1 MSLPKFPLL
10 PCRLRDADSA
20 QTLIYESWFGQTIED
35 NSFELDGLR
44 IVNVRKRQKMM
55 KNDRLKT
62 IFLAGNN
69 FGVQH
74 FGRYQEEWIFQ
85 IYDTD
90 ELGYELKVS
99 DWSTFIV
106 SEIKDFPHLNDPAA
120 QNVGRWITRK
130 VQYDYS
136 GTLEGD
142 VNATAIETH
151 DNPYFNQPNYTLNLG
166 PVTKTTLSFVMGC
179 LGWTFSYDMVSDVP
193 ESNSTGT
200 VTANGPSLPLTAGA
214 PAGLWLNWVIGVR
227 GDQPKN
233 AILGYIWSN
242 LNNLPNPESFV
253 EWTIDDLRDDY
264 DHRFDFATE
273 SPAIKPFPTLYG
285 E

>member
-1 MSLPKFPLL
+1 MSCCSFKGGCFSPPLPTEIPEG
-10 PCRLRDADSA
+10 P
-20 QTLIYESWFGQTIED
+20 
-35 NSFELDGLR
+35 
-44 IVNVRKRQKMM
+44 
-55 KNDRLKT
+55 
-62 IFLAGNN
+62 NN

-166 PVTKTTLSFVMGC
+166 PVGC
-179 LGWTFSYDMVSDVP
+179 DPCNAP
-193 ESNSTGT
+193 E
-200 VTANGPSLPLTAGA
+200 NG
-214 PAGLWLNWVIGVR
+214 
-227 GDQPKN
+227 
-233 AILGYIWSN
+233 
-242 LNNLPNPESFV
+242 
-253 EWTIDDLRDDY
+253 
-264 DHRFDFATE
+264 
-273 SPAIKPFPTLYG
+273 
-285 E
+285 

>member
-1 MSLPKFPLL
+1 MAGWPLFVYPKYF
-10 PCRLRDADSA
+10 CS
-20 QTLIYESWFGQTIED
+20 Q
-35 NSFELDGLR
+35 N
-44 IVNVRKRQKMM
+44 K
-55 KNDRLKT
+55 
-62 IFLAGNN
+62 
-69 FGVQH
+69 
-74 FGRYQEEWIFQ
+74 
-85 IYDTD
+85 
-90 ELGYELKVS
+90 
-99 DWSTFIV
+99 
-106 SEIKDFPHLNDPAA
+106 PAE
-120 QNVGRWITRK
+120 RR
-130 VQYDYS
+130 S
-136 GTLEGD
+136 
-142 VNATAIETH
+142 H
-151 DNPYFNQPNYTLNLG
+151 P
-166 PVTKTTLSFVMGC
+166 
-179 LGWTFSYDMVSDVP
+179 
-193 ESNSTGT
+193 SNSTGT